1 MSDSPELLPA
11 VILAGGLATRLRPLT
26 ETIPKSLVEVAGRPF
41 LWHQLQLL
49 KSHGIRRVVL
59 LVGYLGEQI
68 QERFGDGSQ
77 EGMSLEYSFDGP
89 VLLGTAGAIRRALP
103 LLPPEF
109 FVLYGDSYPPCD
121 YRRIQTAFHSSRRP
135 ALMTVYRNEGL
146 YDSSNVEFDG
156 SQIRRYDK
164 QDRTPAMR
172 HIDYGLGVFDRRVF
186 EQLPEDKPYDLAV
199 LYQELLRAQ
208 KLAACE
214 VHERFFEIGSPQG
227 LQETTDLIAGRRRAV
242 FLDRDGV
249 LNDAVVRNGKPYP
262 PRSDQ
267 FQVAAG
273 AAEALERL
281 KKAGFVLVV
290 VTNQPDVAR
299 GNETQKGVETI
310 ERRLRAELPLDDVW
324 TCFHDD
330 SDGCD
335 CRKPRPGMIMRAAER
350 HGIDRS
356 RSYMVGDRWRD
367 IDAGTSAGCKTVWI
381 DRAYAERAPAA
392 SPNARV
398 ASLQEAV
405 DWILKDAVESF

>member
-1 MSDSPELLPA
+1 MSDSAELLPA

-26 ETIPKSLVEVAGRPF
+26 ETIPKSLVDVGGRPF

-49 KSHGIRRVVL
+49 KRHGIRRVVL

-68 QERFGDGSQ
+68 QEHFGDGSQ

-89 VLLGTAGAIRRALP
+89 VLLGTAGAIRRALR

-109 FVLYGDSYPPCD
+109 FVLYGDSYLPCD
-121 YRRIQTAFHSSRRP
+121 YRSIQAAFHNSGRP

-164 QDRTPAMR
+164 QNRTPAMR

-186 EQLPEDKPYDLAV
+186 ERLPEDKPYDLAV
-199 LYQELLRAQ
+199 LYQELLQTQ
-208 KLAACE
+208 KLAAYE
-214 VHERFFEIGSPQG
+214 APDRFFEIGSQQG
-227 LQETTDLIAGRRRAV
+227 LQETTDFVMGRRLAV

-299 GNETQKGVETI
+299 GNETQKGVEMI

-330 SDGCD
+330 ADGCD

-405 DWILKDAVESF
+405 DWILKDAVE